1 VQSPV
6 AQGRTSGRITEIDTF
21 RAWAVL
27 SVLLFHY
34 AKEFYP
40 GQESFFLFGW
50 SGVDLFFVISGFV
63 MYLQVT
69 RKYATDERI
78 FYRKYFR
85 NRFLRIAPAF
95 YVSLLAEVIFLH
107 RDKLFSK
114 EFFMH
119 LSFTH
124 IFSYD
129 VAFSIQPIYWT
140 LAVEV
145 QFYLFL
151 ILTARLMSGKKA
163 VASLGVLMLLSL
175 VYRFVV
181 AGIHGYS
188 HTGVLLINQLPGRM
202 PQFIAGM
209 LLALIYMREDL
220 RQFIRK
226 RQFFILLSGIIIYGA
241 CGFHWLRGGDG
252 IFENMLTET
261 LFHPFLGVS
270 FAMIMT
276 VLLHEE
282 GPLRSALR
290 FKPLVFTGLISYS
303 IYLWHFF
310 LLEVVNVSGIRK
322 TDIPSFIIIVSAV
335 IVVYSI
341 SSLSYYFI
349 EKQFLKLKEP

>member
-1 VQSPV
+1 MK
-6 AQGRTSGRITEIDTF
+6 GRTSGRITEIDTF

-40 GQESFFLFGW
+40 GQEFFFLFGW

-63 MYLQVT
+63 MYLQVA
-69 RKYATDERI
+69 RKYVTEERI
-78 FYRKYFR
+78 FYRRYFR

-107 RDKLFSK
+107 RDKLFTK

-151 ILTARLMSGKKA
+151 ILTARVITGKKA
-163 VASLGVLMLLSL
+163 LQFLILLFVLSMS
-175 VYRFVV
+175 YRYIVSSTF
-181 AGIHGYS
+181 AFS

-209 LLALIYMREDL
+209 LLAMIYMREDL
-220 RQFIRK
+220 RQLIRK

-261 LFHPFLGVS
+261 LFHPLLGVS

-282 GPLRSALR
+282 GPLRGALR

-310 LLEVVNVSGIRK
+310 LLEVVNVIGIRK
-322 TDIPSFIIIVSAV
+322 TDVPSIIIMASAV
-335 IVVYSI
+335 IVVYGVSA
-341 SSLSYYFI
+341 LSYYCI
-349 EKQFLKLKEP
+349 EKQFLKLKAT

>member
-1 VQSPV
+1 MRSPV

-69 RKYATDERI
+69 RKYVTEERI

-151 ILTARLMSGKKA
+151 ILTARLITGEKA
-163 VASLGVLMLLSL
+163 FTSLGVLMFLSL
-175 VYRFVV
+175 AYRFVV
-181 AGIHGYS
+181 SGIYGFS

-209 LLALIYMREDL
+209 FLALIYMREDF
-220 RQFIRK
+220 RQLIK
-226 RQFFILLSGIIIYGA
+226 RRQSLIFLSGVIMYGA
-241 CGFHWLRGGDG
+241 CGLHWLRGGDG
-252 IFENMLTET
+252 IFDNVLTET
-261 LFHPFLGVS
+261 IFHPLLGIS

-276 VLLHEE
+276 VLMHTE
-282 GPLRSALR
+282 GTFMSVLR

-310 LLEVVNVSGIRK
+310 LLEVINVSGLRK
-322 TDIPSFIIIVSAV
+322 MDIPSFIIMVLGIITVFG
-335 IVVYSI
+335 I
-341 SSLSYYFI
+341 STVSYYCI
-349 EKQFLKLKEP
+349 EKQFLKLKKI

>member
-1 VQSPV
+1 MRSPV
-6 AQGRTSGRITEIDTF
+6 AQGRISGRITEIDAF

-63 MYLQVT
+63 MYFQVK
-69 RKYATDERI
+69 RKYVTEEKI

-151 ILTARLMSGKKA
+151 ILTARLMSGEKA
-163 VASLGVLMLLSL
+163 LPFLLVLMVLSMS
-175 VYRFVV
+175 YRFVV
-181 AGIHGYS
+181 SGIYGFS

-202 PQFIAGM
+202 PQFISGIF
-209 LLALIYMREDL
+209 LAMIYMREDL
-220 RQFIRK
+220 RVLIKK
-226 RQFFILLSGIIIYGA
+226 RQSYIFVSGIIIYVA
-241 CGFHWLRGGDG
+241 CGLHWLRGGDG
-252 IFENMLTET
+252 IFDNVFTET
-261 LFHPFLGVS
+261 IYHPLLGIS
-270 FAMIMT
+270 FAMVMT
-276 VLLHEE
+276 VILSKE
-282 GPLRSALR
+282 GTLKNTLR
-290 FKPLVFTGLISYS
+290 FKPLVFAGLISYS

-310 LLEVVNVSGIRK
+310 LLEVIRFTGMVNTG
-322 TDIPSFIIIVSAV
+322 IPSPVILVGAIIAV
-335 IVVYSI
+335 FGI
-341 SSLSYYFI
+341 STLSYYCI
-349 EKQFLKLKEP
+349 EKQFLKLRAR